1 MQLVISVR
9 KKSKGLEK
17 CNRARGSNSREM
29 KFKQRADN
37 VRE

>member
-9 KKSKGLEK
+9 KKSKRLEK
-17 CNRARGSNSREM
+17 CNRVGGSNSREV